1 MTSFTKALYRRDPA
15 AAEAFHRQSS
25 FEQRQAHGRPGHLN
39 AQLTAGFGR
48 RTPTGVVA
56 CAERC
61 THPGCAQGC
70 TLAGRRDSFLSE

>member
-1 MTSFTKALYRRDPA
+1 MTSFTRALYRRDPA
-15 AAEAFHRQSS
+15 AAEAFHRQST
-25 FEQRQAHGRPGHLN
+25 FEKRAAHGRPGTLS
-39 AQLTAGFGR
+39 LTTGFGR

-61 THPGCAQGC
+61 AHPRCAQGC